1 MPVSCL
7 ANNIRFGQ
15 WAIHKVGADR
25 TYDTQGNMLSEVLTF
40 KPVEFPFKPFNHL
53 LGSLPLE
60 VSLFSLV
67 HGDPAPQGEDG
78 GPAPPVKA
86 SRKEPTYLMVSPEV
100 LLAMSDIPSETVA
113 RLLKM
118 PERLFS
124 QVIALV

>member
-1 MPVSCL
+1 
-7 ANNIRFGQ
+7 
-15 WAIHKVGADR
+15 
-25 TYDTQGNMLSEVLTF
+25 MLSEVLTF
-40 KPVEFPFKPFNHL
+40 KPVDFPYKPFTHL
-53 LGSLPLE
+53 RGSLPLE